1 MSHRP
6 IRPRRRAHRQPLAI
20 AALAALASHWGCSDD
35 ANPGKDQAAACRSDA
50 LEADLE
56 AAPLAGP
63 AVDEATGQLRPP
75 GPGEHYVVSS
85 TYGAP
90 KQDASALERWGQL
103 MGAIQTQLESQPGL
117 LALQLASSTGC
128 ASGRTLAVWSSEEA
142 MYEFVTSPAHA
153 AAMVAADEVVLPG
166 FRVTHWEESKAE
178 RISFAEGARRMVQ
191 ERE

>member
-1 MSHRP
+1 MSHRQ

-20 AALAALASHWGCSDD
+20 AALAALASHWGCSDE
-35 ANPGKDQAAACRSDA
+35 ASPGKDQAAACRADA

-63 AVDEATGQLRPP
+63 GVDHATGKLRPP

-90 KQDASALERWGQL
+90 KQDPAALERWGQL
-103 MGAIQTQLESQPGL
+103 MEAIQAQLEVQPGL
-117 LALQLASSTGC
+117 LALELASSSAC

-153 AAMVAADEVVLPG
+153 AAMVAADEVVQPG
-166 FRVTHWEESKAE
+166 FRVTHWEEISAE
-178 RISFAEGARRMVQ
+178 RISFAEGARRLGQ